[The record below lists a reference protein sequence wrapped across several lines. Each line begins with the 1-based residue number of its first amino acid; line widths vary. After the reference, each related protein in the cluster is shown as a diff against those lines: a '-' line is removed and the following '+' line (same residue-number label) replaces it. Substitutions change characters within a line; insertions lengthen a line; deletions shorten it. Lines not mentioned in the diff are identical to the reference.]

1 MGLLFLEHTEVTDQ
15 QPSYGNISKPAG
27 KTSNDDDDVLIRIIS
42 VDGLTMG
49 KQIWV
54 K

>member
-1 MGLLFLEHTEVTDQ
+1 MLFLEHTEVTDQ

-27 KTSNDDDDVLIRIIS
+27 KTSNADDVLIRIIS